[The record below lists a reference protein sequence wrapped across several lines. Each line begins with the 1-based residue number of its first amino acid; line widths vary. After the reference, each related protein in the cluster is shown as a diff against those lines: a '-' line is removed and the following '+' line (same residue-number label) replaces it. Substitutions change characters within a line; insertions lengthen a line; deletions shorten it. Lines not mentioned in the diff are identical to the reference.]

1 MGIESPLEV
10 GIVLGSGLGSLA
22 QNIDMISTLDYSEI
36 DGFARSTV
44 QGHDGRLVY
53 GTLSGKLVIAM
64 QGRVHY
70 YEGYSME
77 LVTLPIRVMCE
88 LGIHTLIVSNAAG
101 GVNPSFDV
109 GDIMVIDDHI
119 NLLPNPL
126 IGPNIDSMG
135 VRFPEMTTAYDQTL
149 IDMALSLDKT
159 LRRGVYLAS
168 SGPSFETAAEYRFF
182 NVIGADAC
190 GMSTTPEVIVARHC
204 GVRVFGMSLI
214 SNMGIGEN
222 SGMATHQEV
231 FQAAAR
237 ATPRMTKLVEQIISK
252 L

>member
-1 MGIESPLEV
+1 
-10 GIVLGSGLGSLA
+10 
-22 QNIDMISTLDYSEI
+22 
-36 DGFARSTV
+36 
-44 QGHDGRLVY
+44 
-53 GTLSGKLVIAM
+53 
-64 QGRVHY
+64 
-70 YEGYSME
+70 
-77 LVTLPIRVMCE
+77 MCE

-135 VRFPEMTTAYDQTL
+135 VRFPEMTTAYDHTL
-149 IDMALSLDKT
+149 VDLALSLDKT

-222 SGMATHQEV
+222 SGMATHHEV

-237 ATPRMTKLVEQIISK
+237 ATPRMTKLVEQIIAK